1 MIVEMPLSELQ
12 KRCGGQ
18 LIGDD
23 VSFNS
28 VSTDSRKI
36 SDGDLYLA
44 LRGDQFDGH
53 QFVEKVEN
61 QASAFV
67 LERDCN
73 VSKTRLIV
81 EDSRYAL
88 GAIGAH
94 CRDHFTQPVI
104 AITGS
109 SGKTTTRNML
119 SAILSTQGEVCT
131 TIANQNNEIGVPL
144 TLMTLSSEHVAAVVE
159 LGARRRGDI
168 SYLGQ
173 FVKPDVSILLNAGT
187 AHIGEFGGYENIV
200 LGKGE
205 IYDVLGEQGVAIVNI
220 DDPASDNW
228 LKSLSSK
235 RVLTYSLQN
244 EGATVFADRIVIG
257 AETTQF
263 RVCYQQQ
270 SMQIKTNAVGMHNV
284 SNALAACAA
293 ALSLNVDLS
302 AIALGL
308 SKYKAESGRLSREIL
323 APGIILVNDAYNANP
338 ASMKAGLDVLAVDS
352 GYRIAVLG
360 EMGELGDLAEQMHL
374 ELADYAAGIQIEEV
388 WLIGQYA
395 AQMAGRIGSKATV
408 FETKQAIANAL
419 ADIKESQVTVLLKA
433 SRFVAL
439 EEVASLF
446 KRGRV

>member
-12 KRCGGQ
+12 KRCGGK

-23 VSFNS
+23 VVFDS

-36 SDGDLYLA
+36 SEGDLYLA
-44 LRGDQFDGH
+44 LRGDLFDGH
-53 QFVEKVEN
+53 QFVELVAD
-61 QASAFV
+61 QAAAFV
-67 LERDCN
+67 LERDCS
-73 VSKTRLIV
+73 VSKTKLIV

-94 CRDHFTQPVI
+94 CRDHFTQPVV

-119 SAILSTQGEVCT
+119 SAILRTRGEVCT

-173 FVKPDVSILLNAGT
+173 FVRPDVSILLNAGT

-205 IYDVLGEQGVAIVNI
+205 IYDVLGEQGVAIVNV
-220 DDPASDNW
+220 DDPASEQW

-235 RVLTYSLQN
+235 RVLTYSLKN
-244 EGATVFADRIVIG
+244 NGASVFADSIVLG

-270 SMQIKTNAVGMHNV
+270 NIEIVTQATGVHNV
-284 SNALAACAA
+284 SNAMAACAA
-293 ALSLNVDLS
+293 ALSMDVDLES
-302 AIALGL
+302 IAIGL
-308 SKYKAESGRLSREIL
+308 SRYQAEEGRLSREQL
-323 APGIILVNDAYNANP
+323 APGIMLINDAYNANP
-338 ASMKAGLDVLAVDS
+338 ASMKAGLDVLTVDNS
-352 GYRIAVLG
+352 YRIAVLG
-360 EMGELGDLAEQMHL
+360 EMAELGSLAEQMHL
-374 ELADYAAGIQIEEV
+374 ELAEYAANSQIEEI

-395 AQMAGRIGSKATV
+395 EQMASRIGSKATV
-408 FETKQAIANAL
+408 FKTKQAIANAL
-419 ADIKESQVTVLLKA
+419 ADVKEKPVTVLLKA

-439 EEVASLF
+439 EEVANQF
-446 KRGRV
+446 KRGHV

>member
-12 KRCGGQ
+12 KRCGGK

-23 VSFNS
+23 VVFDS

-36 SDGDLYLA
+36 SEGDLYLA

-53 QFVEKVEN
+53 QFVELVADK
-61 QASAFV
+61 AAAFV
-67 LERDCN
+67 LERDCS
-73 VSKTRLIV
+73 VSRSRLIV

-94 CRDHFTQPVI
+94 CRDHFTQPVV

-119 SAILSTQGEVCT
+119 SAILRTQGEVCT

-173 FVKPDVSILLNAGT
+173 FVRPDVSILLNAGT
-187 AHIGEFGGYENIV
+187 AHIGEFGGYEIF
-200 LGKGE
+200 
-205 IYDVLGEQGVAIVNI
+205 DVLGEQGVAIVNV
-220 DDPASDNW
+220 DDPASEQW

-244 EGATVFADRIVIG
+244 EGASVFADSIVLG
-257 AETTQF
+257 AEATQF

-270 SMQIKTNAVGMHNV
+270 SLDIVTHATGMHNV
-284 SNALAACAA
+284 SNAMAACAA
-293 ALSLNVDLS
+293 ALSLDVDLES
-302 AIALGL
+302 IAIGL
-308 SKYKAESGRLSREIL
+308 SRYQAEEGRLSREQL
-323 APGIILVNDAYNANP
+323 APGIMLINDAYNANP
-338 ASMKAGLDVLAVDS
+338 ASMKAGLDVLTVDNS
-352 GYRIAVLG
+352 YRIAVLG
-360 EMGELGDLAEQMHL
+360 EMGELGSLAEQMHL
-374 ELADYAAGIQIEEV
+374 ELAEYAAKSQIEEI

-395 AQMAGRIGSKATV
+395 EQMASRIGSKATV
-408 FETKQAIANAL
+408 FKTKQAIANAL
-419 ADIKESQVTVLLKA
+419 ADVKEKPVTVLLKA

-439 EEVASLF
+439 EEVANQF